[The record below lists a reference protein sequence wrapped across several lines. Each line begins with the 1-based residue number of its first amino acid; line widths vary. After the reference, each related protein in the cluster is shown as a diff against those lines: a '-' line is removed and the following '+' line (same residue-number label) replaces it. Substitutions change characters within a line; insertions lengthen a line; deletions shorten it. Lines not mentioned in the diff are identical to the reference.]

1 MMKKLF
7 SIIKTTLVGGIL
19 FLIPLILVIMIVGK
33 AKKMVSTLIHPLVVR
48 LDEKFNLEFEN
59 LTATV
64 IVIGICFLA
73 GLIARARVAKKMVSS
88 VENNVLSH
96 MPGYSFM
103 KSFGADMMGQGG
115 NDWKPVTIKLD
126 DSWQI
131 GFLIDDISEE
141 VCAVF
146 IPDAPKP
153 WSGTIIYVTP
163 DRIKILNITQK
174 QAVDYLRVLGR
185 GMHATIKDGLQ
196 L

>member
-1 MMKKLF
+1 
-7 SIIKTTLVGGIL
+7 
-19 FLIPLILVIMIVGK
+19 MIVGK
-33 AKKMVSTLIHPLVVR
+33 AVGIMRKLVHPIVEQ
-48 LDEKFNLEFEN
+48 LDERFNLRFEN
-59 LTATV
+59 LVVAAA
-64 IVIGICFLA
+64 IIAICFLA
-73 GLIARARVAKKMVSS
+73 GMLAHIRAAKKVVSS

-103 KSFGADMMGQGG
+103 KSFGADMMGQGND
-115 NDWKPVTIKLD
+115 NDWKPVTVRLD

-131 GFLIDDISEE
+131 GFLIDDISED

-153 WSGTIIYVTP
+153 WSGTITYVTN

-185 GMHATIKDGLQ
+185 GMHSMIKDGFDQ
-196 L
+196 